1 MDHDGHSIPDATSS
15 NPEELAISE
24 SLVPTREIKMA
35 TTLQFTFDG
44 LLDPPL
50 QLKEDPKEG
59 CGGHIWP
66 AGMVLAK
73 YMLRTHRSDLLGKRI
88 VELGAGSGLVGLA
101 VARGCKID
109 SPVYVTDQT
118 PMLAL
123 IEENIALNELSGS
136 AIAALLDWGDSS
148 ALSTLPSHPEVI
160 LAADCVY
167 FEPAFPLLVST
178 LDKLMGKNSVCYFC
192 FKKRRKAD
200 IRFIKMARKI
210 FEITEVIE
218 GIDHVACKHQ
228 GIFLYI
234 LKSKPRQ
241 SPSKNGKSSDTP

>member
-1 MDHDGHSIPDATSS
+1 MDQCPSNIATGPA
-15 NPEELAISE
+15 NAEELAISE
-24 SLVPTREIKMA
+24 ALIPAREIKLA

-50 QLKEDPKEG
+50 KLKEDPKEG

-66 AGMVLAK
+66 AGMILAK
-73 YMLRTHRSDLLGKRI
+73 YMLRKHRDDLLGKQI

-109 SPVYVTDQT
+109 SPIYVTDQI
-118 PMLAL
+118 PMLPL
-123 IEENIALNELSGS
+123 IEGNIALNELSGS
-136 AIAALLDWGDSS
+136 VTAALLDWGNLE
-148 ALSTLPSHPEVI
+148 ALSNLPRYPHII

-178 LDKLMGKNSVCYFC
+178 LDGLMNKDSVCYFC

-200 IRFIKMARKI
+200 LRFIKMARKI
-210 FEITEVIE
+210 FEIIEVTD
-218 GIDHVACKHQ
+218 GIDRAACKHQ
-228 GIFLYI
+228 SIFLYI
-234 LKSKPRQ
+234 LKRKVQ
-241 SPSKNGKSSDTP
+241 VAGDNNISSNST